1 MKDLYRRNKLRPR
14 ESDRVEIHNCAG
26 SDADKEAAFTILLND
41 EKKAEYDRVHTTLSN
56 IGYVRRHLGLGGKS
70 NWRLRYDDF
79 LHPVEPETRRRS
91 QARRSGPTLARKG
104 AFASLF
110 SWPVVTFALL
120 TLLPVV
126 YLALVYG
133 DQDKVA
139 LEEGFDTRMH
149 TVGSQ
154 VAVYPTPDTAS
165 ASVMQ
170 LEQFHDVT
178 VDPQQSTRRWAY
190 VRLGDE
196 RAGYVLKQELAE
208 GSGETAQVAKCRE
221 YGTWRPE
228 NGQHLDSGR
237 TGKNTLIVVNPPG
250 KDALVKLK
258 DHEGNTEVFFYVR
271 GGETAMVD
279 TIPEG
284 RFQFQYAVGENYSPN
299 CGRFLDNMQAML
311 DPKFMTFSAD
321 ASSGNAAGA
330 SSVATHTLKT
340 GTYNHSVI
348 SNRAF

>member
-41 EKKAEYDRVHTTLSN
+41 EKKVQYDRVHSTLSN

-70 NWRLRYDDF
+70 NWRVRYGDF
-79 LHPVEPETRRRS
+79 LHPVEPEVRQSRQSRRT
-91 QARRSGPTLARKG
+91 GPTLASKG
-104 AFASLF
+104 AFASLS

-120 TLLPVV
+120 TLLPLA

-139 LEEGFDTRMH
+139 LDQGFDKRMH
-149 TVGSQ
+149 TKGSQ
-154 VAVYPTPDTAS
+154 VAVYAIPDTAS
-165 ASVMQ
+165 PSVMQ
-170 LEQFHDVT
+170 LEAFRDVT
-178 VDPQQSTRRWAY
+178 LDPQQSTSRWAY

-196 RAGYVLKQELAE
+196 RVGYVLRQELAE
-208 GSGETAQVAKCRE
+208 GSGETAKIARCRE

-271 GGETAMVD
+271 GGETAIVE

-311 DPKFMTFSAD
+311 DPKFMTFSA
-321 ASSGNAAGA
+321 SNGHPAGA

-340 GTYNHSVI
+340 GTYNHNII
-348 SNRAF
+348 SNSSF